1 MQAGSSEVDRC
12 APKFRRSPRSM
23 NYRRFFARGSPLSG
37 RIRTFTSISG
47 TTCVYTTRQARHCS
61 ETFGIDAQR
70 TRQSRW
76 GLFDLEHHLWYL
88 REIHVGDEVTIHCR
102 LLARTVKRFHGTLLL
117 VNRTRGQLASAM
129 EFLSTCADLD
139 ARATAALPSDVAA
152 CMDVLIERHHK
163 LSWPAPVSGVMAP

>member
-1 MQAGSSEVDRC
+1 MRPQIPTLSQIDELPTLLRTRIPSEWQDSNGHLNIRYYMRLYDEV
-12 APKFRRSPRSM
+12 
-23 NYRRFFARGSPLSG
+23 GVPL
-37 RIRTFTSISG
+37 F
-47 TTCVYTTRQARHCS
+47 

-70 TRQSRW
+70 TKQSRW

-88 REIHVGDEVTIHCR
+88 REIHVGDEVTLHCR
-102 LLARTVKRFHGTLLL
+102 LLDRTVKRFHGTLLL

-152 CMDVLIERHHK
+152 RIDVLIERHRK
-163 LSWPAPVSGVMAP
+163 LTWPVPVSGVMAP

>member
-1 MQAGSSEVDRC
+1 MRPQIPTLSQIDELPALLRTRIPPEWQDSNGHLNIRYYMRLYDEVG
-12 APKFRRSPRSM
+12 APLF
-23 NYRRFFARGSPLSG
+23 
-37 RIRTFTSISG
+37 
-47 TTCVYTTRQARHCS
+47 

-139 ARATAALPSDVAA
+139 ARATAALPPDVAA

-163 LSWPAPVSGVMAP
+163 LSWPVPVSGVMAP